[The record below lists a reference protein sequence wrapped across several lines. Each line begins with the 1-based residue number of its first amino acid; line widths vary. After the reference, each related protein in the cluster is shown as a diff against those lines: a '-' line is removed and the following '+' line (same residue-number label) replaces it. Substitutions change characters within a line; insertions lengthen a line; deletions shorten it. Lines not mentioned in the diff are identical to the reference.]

1 MPGIYNLNFLHCFF
15 NFFRRFTPTLPFL
28 LMSSM
33 EKKGKSVIGTERR
46 ILKYQKGLVSCGW
59 REDLKIDDPFLQRE
73 LVKMQIL

>member
-1 MPGIYNLNFLHCFF
+1 
-15 NFFRRFTPTLPFL
+15 
-28 LMSSM
+28 M